1 MPHVIETER
10 LLIRPFTLNDI
21 DAAYAVLEGHA
32 DVWKFDPGYQR
43 THEQRAALINKYAT
57 SNEPDGCGTVAV
69 TLKATGALMG
79 YVGLQLYVLPR
90 EPLATPEVELYY
102 KLGRAY
108 WGQSYAAEAC
118 RAMLRFAFDEMR
130 LARIVTITATENT
143 ASIKLLEALGMQIA
157 PAPSSWAGSLT
168 GTLQNDRR

>member
-1 MPHVIETER
+1 M
-10 LLIRPFTLNDI
+10 
-21 DAAYAVLEGHA
+21 
-32 DVWKFDPGYQR
+32 
-43 THEQRAALINKYAT
+43 
-57 SNEPDGCGTVAV
+57 
-69 TLKATGALMG
+69 
-79 YVGLQLYVLPR
+79 LPR

-102 KLGRAY
+102 KLGREY
-108 WGQSYAAEAC
+108 WGQGYAAEAC
-118 RAMLRFAFDEMR
+118 RAMIRFAFDEMR

>member
-57 SNEPDGCGTVAV
+57 SNEPDGCGTVAA
-69 TLKATGALMG
+69 TLKASGALIG

-108 WGQSYAAEAC
+108 WGQGYAAEAC
-118 RAMLRFAFDEMR
+118 RAMIRFAFDEMR

-157 PAPSSWAGSLT
+157 PAPPSWAGSLT